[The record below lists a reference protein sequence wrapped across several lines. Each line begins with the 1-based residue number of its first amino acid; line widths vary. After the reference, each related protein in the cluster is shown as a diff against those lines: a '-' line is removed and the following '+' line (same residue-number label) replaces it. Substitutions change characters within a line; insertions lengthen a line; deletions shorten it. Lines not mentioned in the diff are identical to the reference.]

1 MRRKVLAASVTAF
14 AVAAC
19 SHKEPESRQ
28 PARATP
34 PPVAADSV
42 LDPAS
47 PDMQASAPP
56 QFRVRFETSAG
67 TFVVAVTRAWAP
79 KGADRF
85 YNLVR
90 HGFYDRARF
99 FRVLPGFVAQFG
111 ISGDPAVSAR
121 WRDATIPDDPVTQ
134 HNVQGTLTFAT
145 AGPNTRTTQLFINL
159 SDNTRLDGRG
169 FAPFGR
175 VVEGMAV
182 VDRLYAGYGESPDQ
196 GMIQARGN
204 AYLASAFPRLD
215 SIARATI
222 VPPS

>member
-1 MRRKVLAASVTAF
+1 MRRKVLAASVAAF
-14 AVAAC
+14 GVAAC
-19 SHKEPESRQ
+19 SPKEPESRP
-28 PARATP
+28 PAGATP
-34 PPVAADSV
+34 PAVAADSV

-47 PDMQASAPP
+47 PDMQVSAPA

-67 TFVVAVTRAWAP
+67 TFVVAVARAWAP
-79 KGADRF
+79 RGADRF

-90 HGFYDRARF
+90 HGFYDGTRF

-134 HNVQGTLTFAT
+134 HNVRGTITFAT
-145 AGPNTRTTQLFINL
+145 AGPNTRTTQLFINF
-159 SDNTRLDGRG
+159 SDNTRLDAQG

-175 VVEGMAV
+175 VVEGMEV
-182 VDRLYAGYGESPDQ
+182 VDRLYAGYGESPEQ
-196 GMIQARGN
+196 GLIQARGN

-215 SIARATI
+215 SIAHATI